1 MLKLIVAVVSWP
13 LLVVGAENTDFVQS
27 EFTYKKKKMAKMQ
40 PDMMQHKLDFVIFAY
55 V

>member
-27 EFTYKKKKMAKMQ
+27 EFTYKKKNGQDATGH
-40 PDMMQHKLDFVIFAY
+40 DAT
-55 V
+55 